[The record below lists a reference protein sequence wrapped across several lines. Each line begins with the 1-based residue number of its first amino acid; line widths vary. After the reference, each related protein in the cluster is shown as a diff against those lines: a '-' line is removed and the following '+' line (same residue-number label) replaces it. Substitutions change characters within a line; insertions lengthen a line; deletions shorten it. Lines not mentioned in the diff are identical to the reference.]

1 MPTGHAHTRRFMP
14 SQAEAMP
21 MRTPRSSSQWSV
33 YWPIGIP
40 ASMTCWKTFGASAAA
55 VRVVLMGVRLLGE
68 LVAETNSGDV
78 DGPHA
83 SRRRGPSRGT
93 RAVTDAVRA
102 ASHPD
107 SHRRSWSSTRSTG
120 RWLRSGRG
128 LSPPVRNFTDPGARV
143 LVNDQYARGC
153 RLDGRANRLVPR
165 LYRPT

>member
-78 DGPHA
+78 G
-83 SRRRGPSRGT
+83 GPSRVVPAGDPRNGSGDGR
-93 RAVTDAVRA
+93 RARCL
-102 ASHPD
+102 
-107 SHRRSWSSTRSTG
+107 SS
-120 RWLRSGRG
+120 G
-128 LSPPVRNFTDPGARV
+128 LSPSV
-143 LVNDQYARGC
+143 LEFHQVH
-153 RLDGRANRLVPR
+153 
-165 LYRPT
+165 RPLAAAG